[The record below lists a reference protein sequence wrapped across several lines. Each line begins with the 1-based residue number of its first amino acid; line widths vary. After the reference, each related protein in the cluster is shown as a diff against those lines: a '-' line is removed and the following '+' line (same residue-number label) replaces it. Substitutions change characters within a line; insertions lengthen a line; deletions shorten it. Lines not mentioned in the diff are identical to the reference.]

1 MSSQPNADS
10 AKSGQS
16 AEEQALTFEEAME
29 RLEGIVT
36 RLESGDVPLEQAIE
50 WFQEGM
56 KLSQLCGQKLEQV
69 ERKIE
74 MLVAENGSLVKRPFP
89 VEGDDRL

>member
-1 MSSQPNADS
+1 MNAQPQGENEA
-10 AKSGQS
+10 A
-16 AEEQALTFEEAME
+16 ALSFEEAMQ
-29 RLEGIVT
+29 RLEEIVS

-56 KLSQLCGQKLEQV
+56 KLSHLCGQKLEQV

-74 MLVAENGSLVKRPFP
+74 MLVSENGSLVKKPFA
-89 VEGDDRL
+89 VEGDDRP